1 METIHQTRY
10 QLQPGNKPLALAM
23 GSLTPT
29 MISATGSDPMRTFDA
44 LANNMILR

>member
-1 METIHQTRY
+1 M
-10 QLQPGNKPLALAM
+10 
-23 GSLTPT
+23 PT

>member
-1 METIHQTRY
+1 
-10 QLQPGNKPLALAM
+10 M

-44 LANNMILR
+44 LARTFDALANNMILR